1 MIMDEVMK
9 KAEELAQAILAS
21 DLYNRMR
28 DLEEEVQADPEASG
42 ALQDMVE
49 KRKRVE
55 DLLSSRG
62 MDRDELKEASREMQA
77 AETAMNA
84 NEKIQTLKAARKAFS
99 AMMNDVNRVLRM
111 VITGEVEENDFS
123 ASGCTGDCSGCSGC
137 S

>member
-1 MIMDEVMK
+1 MDEVMK

-28 DLEEEVQADPEASG
+28 DLEEEVQADPEAAG

-55 DLLSSRG
+55 DLLSSRN
-62 MDRDELKEASREMQA
+62 MDRDALKEASREMQD
-77 AETAMNA
+77 AEKTMNA
-84 NEKIQTLKAARKAFS
+84 NGKIQTLKAARKAFS

-123 ASGCTGDCSGCSGC
+123 AAGCSGDCSGCSGC

>member
-1 MIMDEVMK
+1 MDEVMK

-42 ALQDMVE
+42 VLQEMVE

-55 DLLSSRG
+55 DLLSSRN
-62 MDRDELKEASREMQA
+62 MDRDALKEASREMQE

-84 NEKIQTLKAARKAFS
+84 NGKIKTLKAARKAFS

-111 VITGEVEENDFS
+111 VITGDIGENDFN
-123 ASGCTGDCSGCSGC
+123 ADGCSGDCSGCSGC